1 MEMCICGH
9 LEREH
14 DPTGECRAAG
24 CRCKHFK
31 PEIRLPSSAAGLAE
45 HGRAH
50 CPRYEADRADH
61 KRDSYLR
68 SRYARKGLSCSRIRL
83 PSRTK
88 SPASSRRLS
97 AKDTRGREAPTM
109 AASSS

>member
-45 HGRAH
+45 HRRAH
-50 CPRYEADRADH
+50 CPPVRG
-61 KRDSYLR
+61 R
-68 SRYARKGLSCSRIRL
+68 SRRSQEGLVSPFQIR
-83 PSRTK
+83 T
-88 SPASSRRLS
+88 
-97 AKDTRGREAPTM
+97 
-109 AASSS
+109 

>member
-31 PEIRLPSSAAGLAE
+31 PEIRLPSSAAGLADTDAPTAPGTRQIAPITRGTRISVPDT
-45 HGRAH
+45 HVKV
-50 CPRYEADRADH
+50 CPAAGSACPLEQ
-61 KRDSYLR
+61 KVP
-68 SRYARKGLSCSRIRL
+68 RL
-83 PSRTK
+83 P
-88 SPASSRRLS
+88 
-97 AKDTRGREAPTM
+97 GV
-109 AASSS
+109 

>member
-31 PEIRLPSSAAGLAE
+31 PEIRLPSSAAGLANT
-45 HGRAH
+45 
-50 CPRYEADRADH
+50 D
-61 KRDSYLR
+61 
-68 SRYARKGLSCSRIRL
+68 
-83 PSRTK
+83 
-88 SPASSRRLS
+88 
-97 AKDTRGREAPTM
+97 APT
-109 AASSS
+109 APPVRGKARRSQEGLVSPFQIRT